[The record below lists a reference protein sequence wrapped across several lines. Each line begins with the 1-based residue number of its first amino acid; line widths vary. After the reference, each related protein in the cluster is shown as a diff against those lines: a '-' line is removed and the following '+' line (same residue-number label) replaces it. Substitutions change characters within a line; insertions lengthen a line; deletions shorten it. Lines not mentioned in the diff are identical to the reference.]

1 MNIRIDNK
9 VLTLNSI
16 LYFMK
21 KILITNDDGF
31 DSPAL
36 LALIEVLKPLAQI
49 ITVAPTLE
57 KSACGHSLTLTKPLR
72 FVELEP
78 NFYKLDDGTPTDCIF
93 LALHKIYKEEMP
105 DLVISGINI
114 GANMGED
121 ITYSGTASGAMEAVL
136 HGVPAIAISQD
147 FSDDRVEKSQWNYKL
162 AQKAIVELVQK
173 IFDGSFPLSPRKF
186 LNVNIPAL
194 SPRDSKGFK
203 ITKTGSRVYSNDAKV
218 HLNPRGQEYFWIGLI
233 NHEWRETQGE
243 ISDVEAIKKGYIS
256 ITPIHLDMTSHKD
269 IEDLK
274 KWI

>member
-1 MNIRIDNK
+1 
-9 VLTLNSI
+9 
-16 LYFMK
+16 MK

-36 LALIEVLKPLAQI
+36 LALIKALKPLAEI

-78 NFYKLDDGTPTDCIF
+78 NFYKLDDGTPTDCVF
-93 LALHKIYKEEMP
+93 LALHKLYPKDAQP

-136 HGVPAIAISQD
+136 QGVPAIAISQD
-147 FSDDRVEKSQWNYKL
+147 FSDDMREKNGFDYEL
-162 AQKAIVELVQK
+162 AQESIAILVKK
-173 IFDGSFPLSPRKF
+173 IFEGSFPLAPRKF

-194 SPRDSKGFK
+194 SANESKGFK
-203 ITKTGSRVYSNDAKV
+203 ITKTGSRVYSNDADS
-218 HLNPRGQEYFWIGLI
+218 HTNPRGQEYFWIGLV
-233 NHEWRETQGE
+233 NHEWRESRGKMT
-243 ISDVEAIKKGYIS
+243 DVQAVKGGYVS
-256 ITPIHLDMTSHKD
+256 VTPIHLDMTSHDDIKD
-269 IEDLK
+269 LEE
-274 KWI
+274 WI